1 MLDKLKAKKAEIAAL
16 RDERGATDPI
26 LIIAGIA
33 ITLILLVGGS
43 FAIAGFM
50 NNARDLNAKG
60 DLDRVATAQAAYMA
74 ENDGFAADGGTLPG
88 GGADTR
94 SAVEK
99 LQESSIGFNVTDGN
113 ALEIVA
119 SEDGWV
125 AATKS
130 ASGTV
135 FVRSSEGTAI
145 VAAADA
151 GTLTLPTGVNTAAVT
166 ALIASVN

>member
-60 DLDRVATAQAAYMA
+60 DLDRIATAQAAYMA
-74 ENDGFAADGGTLPG
+74 ENDAY
-88 GGADTR
+88 ADTVAELR
-94 SAVEK
+94 SG
-99 LQESSIGFNVTDGN
+99 SIGFTPTDGG
-113 ALEIVA
+113 AIDIVA
-119 SEDGWV
+119 NGNGWV
-125 AATKS
+125 AVSVS
-130 ASGTV
+130 ASGKAFYRT
-135 FVRSSEGTAI
+135 SLSTKITETAPT
-145 VAAADA
+145 AAA
-151 GTLTLPTGVNTAAVT
+151 LPTGITAAPAAPT
-166 ALIASVN
+166 LP

>member
-74 ENDGFAADGGTLPG
+74 ENDKFAAN
-88 GGADTR
+88 ADALA
-94 SAVEK
+94 S
-99 LQESSIGFNVTDGN
+99 SSIGFNVTDGN
-113 ALEIVA
+113 PLELAVSA
-119 SEDGWV
+119 DGWV